1 MMLSRIAD
9 AMFWIGRYV
18 ERADQTAR
26 ILGVSLQSITED
38 ASLDPVDSCAGV
50 YGIFGVTDVPAE
62 DLTVQRVLERLVTD
76 RANPSSVAGAL
87 QAARENARGVREAL
101 STEVW
106 ESLNT
111 ATLGMPRVVRPSR
124 MHGAFQFAKD
134 RCAMVNGLLDASMT
148 RDEAW
153 LFLRVGQLLER
164 VDMLA
169 RNLQAH
175 DLSDTSDAATV
186 LLLRSCSAHEAYIRS
201 YRGRVRV
208 SGAIEFLLL
217 DSIFPRSA
225 AYCLSEIDEALET
238 LAKLHGDSIDRLG
251 TAEPGRMIVGRA
263 LASLRFRQLEDIT
276 EDFEDEMEQLQRVT
290 GAVTRSLGTTY
301 FHPAA

>member
-50 YGIFGVTDVPAE
+50 YGIFGVTDVPAK

-238 LAKLHGDSIDRLG
+238 LAKLHGNSFDRLG
-251 TAEPGRMIVGRA
+251 TAEPGRRIVGRA

>member
-208 SGAIEFLLL
+208 SGAIEFLLM

-238 LAKLHGDSIDRLG
+238 LAKLHGNSFDRLG
-251 TAEPGRMIVGRA
+251 TAEPGRRIVGRA

>member
-106 ESLNT
+106 ESLNS

-238 LAKLHGDSIDRLG
+238 LAKLHGNSFDRLG
-251 TAEPGRMIVGRA
+251 TAEPGRRIVGRA

>member
-111 ATLGMPRVVRPSR
+111 ATLGMPRGVRPSR

-201 YRGRVRV
+201 YCGRVRV

-238 LAKLHGDSIDRLG
+238 LAKLHGNSFDRLG
-251 TAEPGRMIVGRA
+251 TAEPGRRIVGRA

>member
-50 YGIFGVTDVPAE
+50 YGIFGVTDAPAE

-111 ATLGMPRVVRPSR
+111 ATLGMPRGVRPSR

-238 LAKLHGDSIDRLG
+238 LAKLHGNSFDRLG
-251 TAEPGRMIVGRA
+251 TSEPGRRIVGRA